1 MPVTDVSALGLGEL
15 LGSLLTAIVDGQ
27 TAATGS
33 SLDFVEQIGLSGD
46 PAHPGFKTVAI
57 RYTKLDE
64 NQEPAEFEL
73 EIPVLAL
80 VNIPTL
86 TVKQAKISFTYDV
99 VTTTHE
105 TDDGP
110 GGPGVPVESVRPLAG
125 ALETVRPLRPVS
137 LVGYVPRRTT
147 STRDS
152 TARTGIDVEV
162 TVETQPLPLGL
173 ERLLELTELAQSHQV
188 VPEEEK

>member
-1 MPVTDVSALGLGEL
+1 MPVTDVAALGLGEL

-33 SLDFVEQIGLSGD
+33 SLDFVEQVGLSGD

-64 NQEPAEFEL
+64 FQEPAEFEL
-73 EIPVLAL
+73 EIPILAL

-86 TVKQAKISFTYDV
+86 TVKQAKISFAYDV

-105 TDDGP
+105 TEEDG
-110 GGPGVPVESVRPLAG
+110 GGPIESGRPLAG
-125 ALETVRPLRPVS
+125 AMEIVRPLRPVS
-137 LVGYVPRRTT
+137 LVGYVPRRRTTT
-147 STRDS
+147 SDS

-173 ERLLELTELAQSHQV
+173 ERLVELTELAQSRP
-188 VPEEEK
+188 VPPAEKEEK

>member
-15 LGSLLTAIVDGQ
+15 LGSLLTAIVEGQ

-33 SLDFVEQIGLSGD
+33 SLDFVEQIGLSGAPD
-46 PAHPGFKTVAI
+46 HPGFKTVTI

-64 NQEPAEFEL
+64 NQEPADFEL

-86 TVKQAKISFTYDV
+86 TVKQAKVSFSYEV
-99 VTTTHE
+99 VTTSHE
-105 TDDGP
+105 STGEDGAD
-110 GGPGVPVESVRPLAG
+110 ESVKPLTGVIRP
-125 ALETVRPLRPVS
+125 VRPVS

-147 STRDS
+147 RD
-152 TARTGIDVEV
+152 TNERTGIDVEV
-162 TVETQPLPLGL
+162 TIESQALPLGL
-173 ERLLELTELAQSHQV
+173 ERILELTELAHSRPV
-188 VPEEEK
+188 EEEDQ

>member
-1 MPVTDVSALGLGEL
+1 M
-15 LGSLLTAIVDGQ
+15 
-27 TAATGS
+27 
-33 SLDFVEQIGLSGD
+33 
-46 PAHPGFKTVAI
+46 
-57 RYTKLDE
+57 
-64 NQEPAEFEL
+64 
-73 EIPVLAL
+73 
-80 VNIPTL
+80 
-86 TVKQAKISFTYDV
+86 
-99 VTTTHE
+99 
-105 TDDGP
+105 
-110 GGPGVPVESVRPLAG
+110 
-125 ALETVRPLRPVS
+125 RPLRPVS